1 VLPHVELV
9 NAYGPTEA
17 TVYITHHTFDKSE
30 KHMRPT
36 ISIGKPLT
44 NSKCYVVDRKNV
56 SCFFAATSL
65 SKPTIILGPD
75 RSGISHFGLAWRLNC
90 SG

>member
-1 VLPHVELV
+1 VVLLLPCPQVARVLPHVDLV

-44 NSKCYVVDRKNV
+44 NSKCYVVDRKIV
-56 SCFFAATSL
+56 SDTWWLHRFVDLLQC
-65 SKPTIILGPD
+65 
-75 RSGISHFGLAWRLNC
+75 H
-90 SG
+90 